1 MKKAI
6 GIVILCASAA
16 FAGTSIDPMDPNI
29 TNLAFC
35 ITNNASA
42 SIAPSHST
50 SADSNISLLS
60 EDLIRDGFTIA
71 ATNFA
76 WISSSTTNSLDIV
89 AWRNVGNINTVY
101 LITCR
106 HHSAHTNEV
115 RTVLL
120 RDAEFG
126 NTVATALNENFHWGN
141 RSYFQHILTFE
152 QPPKYQ
158 RGDHYGVAI
167 SSNVFYATG
176 SFTQISHKIL
186 RNSNEQAT
194 PFGKRMLN
202 R

>member
-126 NTVATALNENFHWGN
+126 NTVATALNENFHWGTGVIFN
-141 RSYFQHILTFE
+141 IFSRSNNLPNTSEATITAWRSAAMYSTQQDRL
-152 QPPKYQ
+152 PKF
-158 RGDHYGVAI
+158 RI
-167 SSNVFYATG
+167 KS
-176 SFTQISHKIL
+176 
-186 RNSNEQAT
+186 
-194 PFGKRMLN
+194 
-202 R
+202 